1 MIKAEEHLALVSFIL
16 DRYFPCISKLDRRDL
31 FQVGCIGLVK
41 AAQGYDSTLGATFS
55 TYAVAKIKG
64 QIRMHFRED
73 KWKIGSREDRA
84 SFKALPPI
92 SYGWTIGSEGD
103 EIEANIFGSVEFES
117 DLVQDLFIKQLI
129 SILSIKE
136 QKVIKLLFFNGKTQ
150 METADILGI
159 TQVQVSRLK
168 IRSLKKM
175 RQVALQS
182 EIAS

>member
-1 MIKAEEHLALVSFIL
+1 MIKVEEHLALVSFVL
-16 DRYFPCISKLDRRDL
+16 DRYFPCIPKMDRRDL
-31 FQVGCIGLVK
+31 FQVGCVGLVK
-41 AAQGYDSTLGATFS
+41 AAKAYNSTTGAAFS
-55 TYAVAKIKG
+55 TYAVAKIRG
-64 QIRMHFRED
+64 QIRMYFRED

-84 SFKALPPI
+84 SFKALPPV
-92 SYGWTIGSEGD
+92 SYGWTIDSEGD

-129 SILSIKE
+129 SILNEEE
-136 QKVIKLLFFNGKTQ
+136 QKVINLLFFECKTQ
-150 METADILGI
+150 MEAADILGI

-168 IRSLKKM
+168 IRSIKKM